1 MQQEPSPDQSLMA
14 DRLRQDAQ
22 RIPLPPF
29 DATLHQAMLAR
40 LPPRARSTWVRRVGP
55 WMLAAAASVVITLN
69 LAPTPVTPTSVTPK
83 SASPK
88 PASPKPAASKPASPK
103 PAASVVVLQSE
114 LPPGS
119 VFAYSLLL
127 AQGEEV
133 LLTALDHPVRR
144 RAPVSIP
151 FNPYE
156 DLL

>member
-1 MQQEPSPDQSLMA
+1 MA

-40 LPPRARSTWVRRVGP
+40 LPPRARFTWVRRAGP
-55 WMLAAAASVVITLN
+55 WMLAAAASVVIALS
-69 LAPTPVTPTSVTPK
+69 LAPTPVTPTAVTPK
-83 SASPK
+83 SAS
-88 PASPKPAASKPASPK
+88 SKPASPK
-103 PAASVVVLQSE
+103 PAASAVVPQSE

-119 VFAYSLLL
+119 VFAYNLLL

-133 LLTALDHPVRR
+133 LLTAIDRHAQRP
-144 RAPVSIP
+144 AAVSPP
-151 FNPYE
+151 FNHYE